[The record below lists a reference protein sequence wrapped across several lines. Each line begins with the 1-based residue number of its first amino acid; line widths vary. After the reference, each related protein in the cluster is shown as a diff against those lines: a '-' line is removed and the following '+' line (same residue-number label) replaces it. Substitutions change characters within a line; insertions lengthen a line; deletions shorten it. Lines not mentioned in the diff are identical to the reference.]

1 MEERILESLLKRP
14 GLCDKRYILE
24 DMIHDSV
31 LEIRDAIMYEKD
43 EELPEA
49 CELAV
54 KELTLI
60 RFNRDGTEGIA
71 SESNS
76 GVSTSYINE
85 LPPSVKRIIYRHR
98 RLRRRK

>member
-1 MEERILESLLKRP
+1 MEERILTSLLKRP
-14 GLCDKRYILE
+14 GLEDKRYILE
-24 DMIHDSV
+24 DMVHDSV
-31 LEIRDAIMYEKD
+31 LEVRDAINYMED

>member
-85 LPPSVKRIIYRHR
+85 LPPSVKRIIYRHS